1 MTVTQGS
8 YRRKTVLTTNFLHVR
23 LSRGVLE
30 ALDRATQEET
40 RGIRRILVAFDGC
53 EHDWSALDR
62 AIDLAVEHS
71 ALLTIAVVVPDPRIY
86 TSFGMMVLPCSPE
99 TLRRDAEREMLRLL
113 AAARDEVPANV
124 SLTTRLVHGRPRRT
138 IAALADEGGYDVV
151 ITGRRPCRRLRR
163 SAVCEVIR

>member
-1 MTVTQGS
+1 
-8 YRRKTVLTTNFLHVR
+8 
-23 LSRGVLE
+23 VLE

-40 RGIRRILVAFDGC
+40 QRIRRILVALDAC
-53 EHDWSALDR
+53 HHDSLALQR
-62 AIDLAVEHS
+62 AIELAVEHS
-71 ALLTIAVVVPDPRIY
+71 ALLTIVAVVPDPRLY

-99 TLRRDAEREMLRLL
+99 ALRRDAEREMLRLL

-138 IAALADEGGYDVV
+138 LASLADAEGYDVV
-151 ITGRRPCRRLRR
+151 ITVRRPCRRLRR

>member
-1 MTVTQGS
+1 MTVTNKS
-8 YRRKTVLTTNFLHVR
+8 YRSQTVLTTDFLHVR

-30 ALDRATQEET
+30 ALDRATLEET
-40 RGIRRILVAFDGC
+40 RRIRRILTALDGC
-53 EHDWSALDR
+53 GHDWPALDR
-62 AIDLAVEHS
+62 AIELAVEHS
-71 ALLTIAVVVPDPRIY
+71 ALLTIVAGVPDPRLY
-86 TSFGMMVLPCSPE
+86 TGFGMMVLPCSPD
-99 TLRRDAEREMLRLL
+99 TLRRDAEREMLQLL

-151 ITGRRPCRRLRR
+151 VTGRRPCRRLRR

>member
-1 MTVTQGS
+1 
-8 YRRKTVLTTNFLHVR
+8 
-23 LSRGVLE
+23 VLE
-30 ALDRATQEET
+30 ALDRATLEET
-40 RGIRRILVAFDGC
+40 HRIRRILVALDGC
-53 EHDWSALDR
+53 AHDWPALER
-62 AIDLAVEHS
+62 AIDLAVEHC
-71 ALLTIAVVVPDPRIY
+71 ALLTIVAVVPDPRLY

-124 SLTTRLVHGRPRRT
+124 SLTTRVVHGRPGR
-138 IAALADEGGYDVV
+138 ALANLADEGGYDLV